1 MCNCVAVWQS
11 ITARDSK
18 SFTTKVIARSDR
30 MTKVFFPKQVLVWI
44 DENRGVGADNRSCTI
59 LCWKLYLKRGV
70 SDLKER

>member
-18 SFTTKVIARSDR
+18 SFTTNVIARSVK

-44 DENRGVGADNRSCTI
+44 DENRGQRSRQSF
-59 LCWKLYLKRGV
+59 LY
-70 SDLKER
+70 DLVLEAIAKAERKQI